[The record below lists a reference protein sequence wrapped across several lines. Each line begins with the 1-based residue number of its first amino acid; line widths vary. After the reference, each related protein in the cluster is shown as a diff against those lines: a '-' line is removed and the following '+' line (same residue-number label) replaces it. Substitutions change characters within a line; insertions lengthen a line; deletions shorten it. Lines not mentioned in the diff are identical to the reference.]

1 MADFTFEI
9 DEGGTLRKVPELPWR
24 VGKPNNAIT
33 IQLVNHDTQN
43 HRVRLERWKNREN
56 NKSQDPLTGTKAW
69 VALAMQSSRQTKH
82 TVINHGVYN
91 NGEAQFE
98 FDIMLDGN
106 RYEDPVIIVDEP
118 PPFGPPPPPPPP
130 PWPPKQPGK
139 PKAKGAKSAAAK
151 KAKRTTAAKKATKRT
166 KTVRKA
172 AKARKATKRVVKTAK
187 TRAENMQKAKKAKK
201 AKKAR

>member
-118 PPFGPPPPPPPP
+118 PPFGPPPPPP
-130 PWPPKQPGK
+130 WPPKQPGK

-166 KTVRKA
+166 KTVRKT

-187 TRAENMQKAKKAKK
+187 TRAENMQKAKKAKQ
-201 AKKAR
+201 AR